1 MAPHRTRTWVWAGRV
16 LAVGAV
22 AGLGGYLIA
31 AGTAR
36 ANLIAAPAALVVA
49 LAALLA
55 PYLLQ
60 AYTTPSAAP
69 SSQGQTGGLPGS
81 AAGAATMIIADHG
94 SVAAEHIGE
103 VTMNPPCPGPDT
115 PASR

>member
-1 MAPHRTRTWVWAGRV
+1 MAPHRTRRWVWAGRV
-16 LAVGAV
+16 LAAAAV

-55 PYLLQ
+55 PYLLPV
-60 AYTTPSAAP
+60 YTVPSPAP
-69 SSQGQTGGLPGS
+69 PSPSQPGGPPGG
-81 AAGAATMIIADHG
+81 AAGAGTVIIADHG
-94 SVAAEHIGE
+94 SVAAQHIGE
-103 VTMNPPCPGPDT
+103 VTMNPPSPRPDT
-115 PASR
+115 PAS